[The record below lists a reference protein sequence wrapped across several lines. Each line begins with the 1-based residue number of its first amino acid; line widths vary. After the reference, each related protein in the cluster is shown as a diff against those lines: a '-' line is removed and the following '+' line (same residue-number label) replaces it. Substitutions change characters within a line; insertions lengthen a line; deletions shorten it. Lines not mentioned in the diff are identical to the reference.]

1 MFTAG
6 DTCLHVLPT
15 IVVALDD
22 FGFFPLGD
30 LVFRFGVAADASDSG
45 HAATELQ
52 GLRKPGSSNYFS
64 AMNVNEPK
72 VAD

>member
-1 MFTAG
+1 MTLG
-6 DTCLHVLPT
+6 S
-15 IVVALDD
+15 
-22 FGFFPLGD
+22 FPQGD
-30 LVFRFGVAADASDSG
+30 LVFRFVVAADSSASSG

-72 VAD
+72 VPG